1 MASDQFRH
9 ELSQEA
15 ALWQAEGLI
24 SAAQYELLAER
35 YQFQSLASSA
45 RDRFIMILIGVGS
58 ILLGLGVITFVAA
71 NWQAW
76 SREVKLGLLLTLFLT
91 VNLTGY
97 HLLRQPRSK
106 QRRWGQGLLLL
117 GALILGANLALM
129 SQLFHIAGS
138 PQVFFFLWGFG
149 VLLMAYGLRLAA
161 LGVLSV
167 LLISVG
173 YLQGASGLTTPAEF
187 SWHRFLL
194 EHMAVVASGLF
205 IPLAYSCRLPALFG
219 LSAVLVV
226 LAIEINLSVF
236 AGSFTS
242 VPGWVALLGCLL
254 PPMLLWTYE
263 DTLWPGIHSRRFRP
277 WARDLA
283 VLFLS
288 VLLYVFSFHQV
299 WEGQTAWRFPSLAAP
314 PWVLLLDSLL
324 LSGLALYQ
332 GRRWL
337 LRRREISRSDGLIAS
352 IAVIAAL
359 GLGSHFGIAPLVVL
373 GPIVFNGLLFL
384 LASSLVY
391 DGIATGQ
398 RQTFWAGMVLLTLQ
412 ILSRLLEFETGLLLK
427 SLVFSLC
434 GLGVILAGLW
444 FERRLS
450 NLKVEE
456 SP

>member
-24 SAAQYELLAER
+24 SPSQYELLAER
-35 YQFQSLASSA
+35 YQFQSLVGSA
-45 RDRFIMILIGVGS
+45 RDRFVMILIGVGS

-76 SREVKLGLLLTLFLT
+76 SREAKLGLLLTLFLA
-91 VNLTGY
+91 VNLAGY
-97 HLLRQPRSK
+97 HLLRQPRSR

-129 SQLFHIAGS
+129 AQLFHVASS
-138 PQVFFFLWGFG
+138 PQAFFFLWGFG
-149 VLLMAYGLRLAA
+149 VLLMAYGLQLSS
-161 LGVLSV
+161 LGLLSL
-167 LLISVG
+167 LLITVG
-173 YLQGASGLTTPAEF
+173 YLQGASGLAVLAEF
-187 SWHRFLL
+187 SWQRLVL
-194 EHMAVVASGLF
+194 EHMAVIAAGLF
-205 IPLAYSCRLPALFG
+205 IPLAYSCRWPALFG
-219 LSAVLVV
+219 WVAVLVIA
-226 LAIEINLSVF
+226 AIEINLSVF
-236 AGSFTS
+236 AGSFADI
-242 VPGWVALLGCLL
+242 PGWVALLGCLL
-254 PPMLLWTYE
+254 PPTLLWTYE

-288 VLLYVFSFHQV
+288 LLLYVFSFHQV
-299 WEGQTAWRFPSLAAP
+299 WRGQSAWSFPSLTAP
-314 PWVLLLDSLL
+314 PWGLLLDSVI
-324 LSGLALYQ
+324 LSGLALFQ
-332 GRRWL
+332 GWRWL
-337 LRRREISRSDGLIAS
+337 QRRRELSRSDGLIAS
-352 IAVIAAL
+352 IAAIAAL
-359 GLGSHFGIAPLVVL
+359 SLGWHFGIAPLAVL
-373 GPIVFNGLLFL
+373 GPVLFNGLLFL

-391 DGIATGQ
+391 DGIAAGQ

-427 SLVFSLC
+427 SLVFTFC

-450 NLKVEE
+450 NLVEE

>member
-24 SAAQYELLAER
+24 SPTQYKLLAER

-45 RDRFIMILIGVGS
+45 RDRFVMILIGVGS

-71 NWQAW
+71 NWQVW
-76 SREVKLGLLLTLFLT
+76 PREVKLGLLLSLFLA
-91 VNLTGY
+91 VNLAGY
-97 HLLRQPRSK
+97 HLWRQPRSK
-106 QRRWGQGLLLL
+106 QRRLGQGLLLL

-129 SQLFHIAGS
+129 TQLFHIAGS
-138 PQVFFFLWGFG
+138 PQAFFFLWGFG
-149 VLLMAYGLRLAA
+149 VLLMAYGLQLAS
-161 LGVLSV
+161 LSV
-167 LLISVG
+167 LSLLLIIVG
-173 YLQGASGLTTPAEF
+173 YLQGAFGLAAPAAF
-187 SWHRFLL
+187 SWQCLIV
-194 EHMAVVASGLF
+194 EHMAVIATVLF
-205 IPLAYSCRLPALFG
+205 IPLAYCCRLPALFG
-219 LSAVLVV
+219 LTAVLVIT
-226 LAIEINLSVF
+226 AIEINLSVF
-236 AGSFTS
+236 AGSFSS

-254 PPMLLWTYE
+254 PPALLWTYE

-288 VLLYVFSFHQV
+288 LLLYVFSFHQV
-299 WEGQTAWRFPSLAAP
+299 WKGQSAWSLPSLTSP
-314 PWVLLLDSLL
+314 PWGLLLDSAI

-332 GRRWL
+332 GWRWL
-337 LRRREISRSDGLIAS
+337 IRRREISGSDGLIAS
-352 IAVIAAL
+352 ITAIAAL
-359 GLGSHFGIAPLVVL
+359 GLGWHFGIAPLVFL
-373 GPIVFNGLLFL
+373 GPVVFNGLLFL

-427 SLVFSLC
+427 SLVFSFC
-434 GLGVILAGLW
+434 GLAVILAGLW
-444 FERRLS
+444 FERHLS
-450 NLKVEE
+450 NVKVEE